1 MTPEQAGLIQKAKD
15 SLRGARA
22 LVNEALYD
30 FAVSRAYYSMFYIAE
45 AFLLGEGLSYSKHSA
60 VVAAFGQKFAKTG
73 IVPSEYHRY
82 LIDAEE
88 KRSAGDYKI
97 FPVFSEEE
105 TNEQIERAEMFIEFA
120 ENNIK

>member
-1 MTPEQAGLIQKAKD
+1 
-15 SLRGARA
+15 
-22 LVNEALYD
+22 
-30 FAVSRAYYSMFYIAE
+30 MFYIAE
-45 AFLLGEGLSYSKHSA
+45 VFLLGEGLSYSKHSA
-60 VVAAFGQKFAKTG
+60 VIAAFGQKFAKTG
-73 IVPSEYHRY
+73 IVPPEYHRY

-105 TNEQIERAEMFIEFA
+105 TSEQIERAEMFIEFA